1 MAFDLVSYLLGKECG
16 ISEVIP
22 KKIGSFE
29 VDCSTESTTQETVGE
44 YTVDDC
50 WTHEQVV
57 LVSIRD
63 KEEKTDHF
71 YGSDTIIVNA
81 PIEGSTAFATM
92 FPLIYRNIDGVI
104 KPAATAAGV
113 YPTYINNQNKLRIS
127 AKYSSTSYT
136 IDGTFVV
143 DVYTIDFISGTKPY

>member
-1 MAFDLVSYLLGKECG
+1 MAFDIVSYLLGKECG

-29 VDCSTESTTQETVGE
+29 IECSTESTTQETVGE
-44 YTVDDC
+44 YTVDGC
-50 WTHEQVV
+50 WTHNQVV

-81 PIEGSTAFATM
+81 PITGATAFTGM
-92 FPLIYRNIDGVI
+92 SPIIYRNIDGVI
-104 KPAATAAGV
+104 KPTATSAGV
-113 YPTYINNQNKLRIS
+113 FPSYINNQNKLRIV

-136 IDGTFVV
+136 IDGTFTV
-143 DVYTIDFISGTKPY
+143 DVYLVNFIDKTKPY